1 MRQAVILMLEHGQ
14 DGSQG
19 LILNKRTEHRMK
31 EVLGAEMLCPEFG
44 DNALY
49 LARRALAGFA
59 VGRLFATESASRLNH
74 ASHVWEARNVMYR
87 LVMGPATVT
96 YRCACCLVSILAQ
109 EFSGQTLRHYGA
121 QLKALH
127 AQAERNF

>member
-1 MRQAVILMLEHGQ
+1 MGTSTRALTVRQAVILMLEHGQ

-49 LARRALAGFA
+49 LVRWAGCVAGVASPVFKAGLFGVYISQATAMCTLGQRA
-59 VGRLFATESASRLNH
+59 
-74 ASHVWEARNVMYR
+74 MYK
-87 LVMGPATVT
+87 P
-96 YRCACCLVSILAQ
+96 
-109 EFSGQTLRHYGA
+109 
-121 QLKALH
+121 
-127 AQAERNF
+127 

>member
-1 MRQAVILMLEHGQ
+1 MHGNQHAFLTVRQAVILMLEHGK

-49 LARRALAGFA
+49 LVRWAGCVAGVANPVSKA
-59 VGRLFATESASRLNH
+59 VLFGVYISQ
-74 ASHVWEARNVMYR
+74 
-87 LVMGPATVT
+87 ATVMCT
-96 YRCACCLVSILAQ
+96 P
-109 EFSGQTLRHYGA
+109 GQ
-121 QLKALH
+121 
-127 AQAERNF
+127 